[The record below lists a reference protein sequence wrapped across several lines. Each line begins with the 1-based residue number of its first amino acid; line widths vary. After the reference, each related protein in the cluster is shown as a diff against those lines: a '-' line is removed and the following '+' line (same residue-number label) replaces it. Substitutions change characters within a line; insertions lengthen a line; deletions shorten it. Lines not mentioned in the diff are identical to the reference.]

1 MKGVLT
7 YTLLLF
13 SILAFSQEKDK
24 EKDAYLPKGNKE
36 FEKKNYTEAE
46 ADYRISQSKNPAK
59 AAAAYNLGNSIYRQK
74 KPSEAKYAYLKAIE
88 SAQTKKEKHKAF
100 HNLGNAF
107 MEEKNYQAAVD
118 SYKNALRN
126 NPADEETRYNYALA
140 KEMLKNNPPPPKKDP
155 PPPPKE
161 DKKENKSQAPKPKDN
176 QDKDK
181 DKEKGDDQKD
191 KGGKDQKDKPDDKGQ
206 DKPDNGDKGNNPSQA
221 SPSKQRMENL
231 LDAMNNEEK
240 KVQDKVNA
248 KKAKGNPKPQEKD
261 W

>member
-1 MKGVLT
+1 M
-7 YTLLLF
+7 LLF
-13 SILAFSQEKDK
+13 SVLAFSQQKDEEKDK
-24 EKDAYLPKGNKE
+24 YLPKGNKA
-36 FEKKNYTEAE
+36 FEEKNYREAE
-46 ADYRISQSKNPAK
+46 ADYRISQSKQPTK

-74 KPSEAKYAYLKAIE
+74 KPAEAKIAYLKAIE
-88 SAQTKKEKHKAF
+88 NAQTKKEKHLAF

-118 SYKNALRN
+118 AYKNALRN
-126 NPADEETRYNYALA
+126 NPQDDQTRYNFALA
-140 KEMLKNNPPPPKKDP
+140 KDMLDKNPPPPKKDP

-161 DKKENKSQAPKPKDN
+161 DKKENKSQAPKPKD
-176 QDKDK
+176 DKGNDK
-181 DKEKGDDQKD
+181 EKEKGDDQKD

-206 DKPDNGDKGNNPSQA
+206 DKPDKGNQGKDPGQA

-240 KVQDKVNA
+240 KVQDRINA
-248 KKAKGNPKPQEKD
+248 KKGKAQPQRQEKD